1 MLFTSN
7 IRCGIDQLSDGN
19 TKSANEFA
27 ARLLARRKAHLTRRH
42 TCSVIIPGEN
52 LKNPSGVFSSL
63 NKLLDSGNIRQV
75 QFIEPGTDRVIVVD
89 TVKHLSRSSI
99 KLKNSQLYYTR
110 RSLGNVI
117 RYATVYIKRI
127 I

>member
-7 IRCGIDQLSDGN
+7 IRCSIDQLSDRN

-42 TCSVIIPGEN
+42 TCSVITPGEN
-52 LKNPSGVFSSL
+52 LTNSSGVFSSS
-63 NKLLDSGNIRQV
+63 NKLLDSGIIRQV

-89 TVKHLSRSSI
+89 TFKHLSRSSSI
-99 KLKNSQLYYTR
+99 KLKNSHLYYTR

-117 RYATVYIKRI
+117 RYATVYIKK
-127 I
+127 